1 MYRPISYPSAL
12 PKDGGWTV
20 TAYGSTK
27 AALDRYTVG
36 LAHEVQEH
44 EIFVNCMRPTS
55 IVLTEGADFVREV
68 ARANPSML
76 EPVEMMAEGALELCT
91 GRAASYRICRGV
103 DAVSRNTVSYGLLSN
118 LPVQDSEERQLP
130 VLSPR
135 HHAVERDGY
144 CFFTA
149 SPQTLRFRCYDR
161 RSDRRQ
167 SKINRHDKSAY

>member
-1 MYRPISYPSAL
+1 MGHPQPGGTGDLDGASVGQLRVAKEDIVAQQLERARVRKLPLLNESASHFAR
-12 PKDGGWTV
+12 GGFIDF
-20 TAYGSTK
+20 G
-27 AALDRYTVG
+27 AL
-36 LAHEVQEH
+36 
-44 EIFVNCMRPTS
+44 
-55 IVLTEGADFVREV
+55 ADFCRRILPTFSECFW
-68 ARANPSML
+68 
-76 EPVEMMAEGALELCT
+76 GTC
-91 GRAASYRICRGV
+91 AASYRICRGV

-135 HHAVERDGY
+135 LHAVERDGY

-161 RSDRRQ
+161 RYDRRQ